1 MSSTEQTQLG
11 ESEQVT
17 LKTDTDTPTLHKPF
31 IRGHVQCGVELY
43 DHATMSRGE
52 ARDGVWTLQVS
63 AALDGD
69 LARAARNEL
78 EAMQTE
84 IDETALRAGRIG
96 TMHVDSVHEQI
107 PGWTLDAA
115 FVRGD
120 A

>member
-52 ARDGVWTLQVS
+52 ARERFD
-63 AALDGD
+63 D
-69 LARAARNEL
+69 
-78 EAMQTE
+78 
-84 IDETALRAGRIG
+84 
-96 TMHVDSVHEQI
+96 
-107 PGWTLDAA
+107 
-115 FVRGD
+115 VRECQAPACYGD
-120 A
+120 AQ